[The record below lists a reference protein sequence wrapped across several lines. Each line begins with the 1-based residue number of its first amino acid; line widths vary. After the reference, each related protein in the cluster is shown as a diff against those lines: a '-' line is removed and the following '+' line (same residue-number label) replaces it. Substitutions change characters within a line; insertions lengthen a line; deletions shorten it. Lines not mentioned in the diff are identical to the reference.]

1 MYRAC
6 LDDALVLEGEGH
18 DDMRL
23 PGVAQDDGRLAIDLG
38 ELGLE
43 RIREEAVR
51 THGEARHRAGAG
63 QRTCSGAV
71 HGRKRRAR
79 ETGEP
84 SIL

>member
-23 PGVAQDDGRLAIDLG
+23 PGVAQDDGRLAIGLG
-38 ELGLE
+38 EFGLE
-43 RIREEAVR
+43 GIREEAER
-51 THGEARHRAGAG
+51 APGEARHRARSG
-63 QRTCSGAV
+63 QRTCSGAT

-79 ETGEP
+79 ETDEP